1 MSASDPPA
9 RRSSPALGLLLR
21 PARRLMDR
29 LTYPRKF
36 LLIFLLFAL
45 PLGVTLYLLV
55 GEINSSIE
63 FAEKEIAGTRYLRPL
78 RALQEE
84 VARSRL
90 AAAAYL
96 RGDAEQRPEV
106 VRIQANIQGIL
117 RQLDQAESSFGS
129 ALDSGRRLGVV
140 RENATFL
147 ASRLLAVPAVDTDE
161 LHRKLQDDIGAL
173 TAHVG
178 DVSNLILDPD
188 LDAYYMMEGVLL
200 KLPDAADLLL
210 QARLLTEVRM
220 TSRSP
225 REGQNADLIR
235 LAGLIES
242 NLARTRY
249 GAETAFANEKT
260 GQLKL
265 RLAEPMQAYDA
276 ATRDAIT
283 ALRAL
288 TGDSVPATAMD
299 TARQLLARAQAA
311 NYTLGER
318 ESAELQILL
327 EARIHRFQQRMLAV
341 VAFVVAMLAVVLYLL
356 LAFYAG
362 VMRTVTRLRKA
373 SEHMLSAGAAGSGA
387 ADVTLDTR
395 DELGQ
400 VVLAFNRVAHQL
412 RTEKA
417 QAETESQRA
426 RTAEEEV
433 RARESELV
441 RAREAAEG
449 AVRAKAAFLAT
460 MSHEIRTPLNGV
472 VGMSALLAETSLDA
486 EQRDFLQTIRLSSD
500 QLLAVIN
507 DILDFSKIESGKF
520 DMEKEPLSVRHV
532 LEEACDIAAPR
543 AREKGIELIVDVPEP
558 TAGGPPPAV
567 LGDVTRLRQVL
578 INLINNAVKF
588 TDRGEVSVH
597 ARLAESADE
606 TGQAL
611 LEFSV
616 KDTGIGIPPDRVNA
630 LFEAFTQVDAS
641 TTRKYGGTGLGLA
654 ICKRL
659 AELMGG
665 SIWVESQEGKGSTFS
680 FTVRAPLAEL
690 PKALAPLDAVALSGN
705 RVLVVD
711 DHPVNVRV
719 LSRQLRQ
726 WGMRVASAESGA
738 AALDMLRQGPLP
750 DIVITD
756 MHMPRMDGVELA
768 RQIRERKDTAD
779 LPLVLLSSGFMPGSS
794 DGTNL
799 FNVRLLKPAR
809 QSQLFEAIAR
819 CLSSDAAV
827 QPRPTMR
834 VDVRRNITVL
844 VADDNIVNL
853 KVAQGMLAR
862 LGYDSMTANDGLEA
876 VEAMATALDAGLR
889 FGAILM
895 DLHMPRMDG
904 LQATRVIQERFGADA
919 PPIIALTADASTE
932 DRDRCAAAGMNDY
945 LTKPLQVVA
954 LTEALE
960 RWTTA
965 AGSRSGAGAA
975 GAAGVAAGPAAGLE
989 STARAQGGVA
999 GGDGNGGR
1007 GGIGAPDG
1015 TNGDGVSAA
1024 ADGTPAD
1031 ADAAVPADLARMDFS
1046 RLNEFREF
1054 DPDLSTTREVV
1065 GLFMADAPR
1074 RIDAIGT
1081 AWAARQAQ
1089 QLSEAAHAL
1098 KGAASNIGAVG
1109 LIDLSAAIESCAS
1122 SGDIPPNMDQF
1133 MARLQDTWRQTDE
1146 ALQRWLASPSYASP

>member
-1 MSASDPPA
+1 
-9 RRSSPALGLLLR
+9 
-21 PARRLMDR
+21 MDR

-55 GEINSSIE
+55 GEINNTIE
-63 FAEKEIAGTRYLRPL
+63 FAEKEIAGARYLRPL

-96 RGDAEQRPEV
+96 RGDADQRPEV
-106 VRIQANIQGIL
+106 VRIQANIQGLL
-117 RQLDQAESSFGS
+117 RELEQADTSFG
-129 ALDSGRRLGVV
+129 AVLDASRRLAVV
-140 RENATFL
+140 RENASFL
-147 ASRLLAVPAVDTDE
+147 ASRLLALPPVGTDD

-220 TSRSP
+220 TSRAP

-249 GAETAFANEKT
+249 GAQTAFVNEKT

-265 RLAEPMQAYDA
+265 RLAEPMQAYEA
-276 ATRDAIT
+276 ATREAVA
-283 ALRAL
+283 ALRGL
-288 TGDSVPATAMD
+288 TGDAVPATAMD
-299 TARQLLARAQAA
+299 NARQLLARAQAA

-318 ESAELQILL
+318 ESAELQTLL

-362 VMRTVTRLRKA
+362 VMRTVTRLREA
-373 SEHMLSAGAAGSGA
+373 SEHMMAAGAGERDA
-387 ADVTLDTR
+387 AAVTLDTR
-395 DELGQ
+395 DELGE
-400 VVLAFNRVAHQL
+400 VVQAFNRVARQL

-417 QAETESQRA
+417 QAESESQRA
-426 RTAEEEV
+426 RMAEEEV
-433 RARESELV
+433 RSRESELV

-520 DMEKEPLSVRHV
+520 DLEREPLSVRHV

-597 ARLAESADE
+597 ARLADSPDE
-606 TGQAL
+606 TGEAL

-616 KDTGIGIPPDRVNA
+616 KDTGIGIPPDRVGA

-665 SIWVESQEGKGSTFS
+665 SIWVESEVGKGSNFA

-690 PKALAPLDAVALSGN
+690 PQALAPLDAVALSGN

-819 CLSSDAAV
+819 CLSSDTAT
-827 QPRPTMR
+827 QPRMPQR
-834 VDVRRNITVL
+834 VDVRKHITIL

-853 KVAQGMLAR
+853 KVAQGMLGR
-862 LGYDSMTANDGLEA
+862 LGYDTMTANDGLEA
-876 VEAMATALDAGLR
+876 VEAMATALDAGMR

-945 LTKPLQVVA
+945 LTKPLHVAA

-960 RWTTA
+960 RWASPGGKGTGQA
-965 AGSRSGAGAA
+965 AGGGAPAGLGAIGHAAPTGRAGEPGHPLSGAATRQSDAA
-975 GAAGVAAGPAAGLE
+975 
-989 STARAQGGVA
+989 S
-999 GGDGNGGR
+999 D
-1007 GGIGAPDG
+1007 APMDEP
-1015 TNGDGVSAA
+1015 TDAA
-1024 ADGTPAD
+1024 AETG
-1031 ADAAVPADLARMDFS
+1031 LARMDFS
-1046 RLNEFREF
+1046 RLNEFREY

-1065 GLFMADAPR
+1065 GLFLADAPR
-1074 RIDAIGT
+1074 RIDAIDA
-1081 AWAARQAQ
+1081 AWAAGQAR

-1122 SGDIPPNMDQF
+1122 AGDVPPHRESF
-1133 MARLQDTWRQTDE
+1133 MARLRATWQQTQADLNAWLE
-1146 ALQRWLASPSYASP
+1146 APSFANP

>member
-1 MSASDPPA
+1 
-9 RRSSPALGLLLR
+9 
-21 PARRLMDR
+21 MDR

-45 PLGVTLYLLV
+45 PLGMTLYLLV
-55 GEINSSIE
+55 GEINNSMR
-63 FAEKEIAGTRYLRPL
+63 FAQKEISGARYLRPL
-78 RALQEE
+78 RALQEQ

-90 AAAAYL
+90 TAAAYL
-96 RGDAEQRPEV
+96 GGQTDQRPEV
-106 VRIQANIQGIL
+106 VRIQASIQGVL
-117 RQLDQAESSFGS
+117 KELDKVEASLGGELESAG
-129 ALDSGRRLGVV
+129 RLGVV
-140 RENATFL
+140 KENAAFL
-147 ASRLLAVPAVDTDE
+147 ANRLMELPPVNTDE

-210 QARLLTEVRM
+210 QARLLTQ
-220 TSRSP
+220 TSRATQRP
-225 REGQNADLIR
+225 AREGQNADLIR

-242 NLARTRY
+242 NVARTHY

-265 RLAEPMQAYDA
+265 RLAEPIQAYENA
-276 ATRDAIT
+276 VRDALA
-283 ALRAL
+283 ALRAMS
-288 TGDSVPATAMD
+288 GEGAASPAAAETAS
-299 TARQLLARAQAA
+299 QLLARAQAT
-311 NYTLGER
+311 NLTLTER

-327 EARIHRFQQRMLAV
+327 EARIRGFQQRILV
-341 VAFVVAMLAVVLYLL
+341 VASFVVAVLAVVLYLL

-362 VMRTVTRLRKA
+362 VMRTVTHLRHA
-373 SEHMLSAGAAGSGA
+373 SEHMLSSTAENSTS
-387 ADVTLDTR
+387 VSLDTR
-395 DELGQ
+395 DELGE

-433 RARESELV
+433 RSRESDLV

-507 DILDFSKIESGKF
+507 DILDFSKIESGRF
-520 DMEKEPLSVRHV
+520 DMESEPLSVRHL

-543 AREKGIELIVDVPEP
+543 AREKGLELIIDVPELS
-558 TAGGPPPAV
+558 AGGPPPAI

-588 TDRGEVSVH
+588 TEKGEVSVH
-597 ARLAESADE
+597 ARLLEPATDIREAV
-606 TGQAL
+606 

-616 KDTGIGIPPDRVNA
+616 HDTGIGIPADRVGA
-630 LFEAFTQVDAS
+630 LFEAFMQVDAS

-659 AELMGG
+659 VELMGG
-665 SIWVESQEGKGSTFS
+665 EIGVTSELGKGSVFS

-690 PKALAPLDAVALSGN
+690 PNALAPLDAVALQGN
-705 RVLVVD
+705 RVLIVD

-726 WGMRVASAESGA
+726 WGMKVASADSGA
-738 AALDMLRQGPLP
+738 QALQMLEQGALP

-756 MHMPRMDGVELA
+756 MHMPQMDGVELA
-768 RQIRERKDTAD
+768 RHIRDRPDAAT
-779 LPLVLLSSGFMPGSS
+779 LPLMLLSSGFMPG
-794 DGTNL
+794 GTEGVSL

-809 QSQLFEAIAR
+809 QSQLFEALAR
-819 CLSSDAAV
+819 CLSSDSV
-827 QPRPTMR
+827 SQPRQSMR
-834 VDVRRNITVL
+834 VDVKKNITIL
-844 VADDNIVNL
+844 IADDNIVNL
-853 KVAQGMLAR
+853 KVATGILAR
-862 LGYDSMTANDGLEA
+862 LGYDTMTASDGLET
-876 VEAMATALDAGLR
+876 VEAMATAMDSGMR

-904 LQATRVIQERFGADA
+904 IQATRVIQERFGENA
-919 PPIIALTADASTE
+919 PPIIALTADASSE

-960 RWTTA
+960 RWT
-965 AGSRSGAGAA
+965 S
-975 GAAGVAAGPAAGLE
+975 
-989 STARAQGGVA
+989 
-999 GGDGNGGR
+999 
-1007 GGIGAPDG
+1007 
-1015 TNGDGVSAA
+1015 
-1024 ADGTPAD
+1024 ADGREAQKTKLQATPATEGEG
-1031 ADAAVPADLARMDFS
+1031 ALPASGYMDFS

-1065 GLFMADAPR
+1065 SLFMADAPV
-1074 RIDAIGT
+1074 RIAAIEK
-1081 AWAARQAQ
+1081 ASQLRDPAA
-1089 QLSEAAHAL
+1089 LSEAAHAL
-1098 KGAASNIGAVG
+1098 KGAASNVGAVM
-1109 LIDLSAAIESCAS
+1109 LITLSATIEGQAS
-1122 SGDIPPNMDQF
+1122 AGNIPPDIDALNQ
-1133 MARLQDTWRQTDE
+1133 RLQSCWESTKEELQGWIEPLDTI
-1146 ALQRWLASPSYASP
+1146 PG